1 MVEFLVP
8 AIIELKEKNKTK
20 TKWQKHGGK
29 RNDFLKTIQ
38 LNTKYP
44 PHVKPLVYCNLL
56 MGNWKGEKVKI
67 LFQSVGG
74 KKKLCFR
81 DKR

>member
-20 TKWQKHGGK
+20 TKQQKHGGK

-44 PHVKPLVYCNLL
+44 PQIKPLVYFNLL
-56 MGNWKGEKVKI
+56 MGN
-67 LFQSVGG
+67 
-74 KKKLCFR
+74 
-81 DKR
+81 